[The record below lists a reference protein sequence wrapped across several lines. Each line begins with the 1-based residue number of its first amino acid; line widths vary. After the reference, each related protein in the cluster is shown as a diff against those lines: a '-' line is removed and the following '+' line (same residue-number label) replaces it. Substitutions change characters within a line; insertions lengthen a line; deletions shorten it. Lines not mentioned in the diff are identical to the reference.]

1 MEPFA
6 TVEQYEARFGEVAD
20 ESVLEECLADASAA
34 IRMALPPTVDPCDVS
49 DDMADRLMR
58 VCRSVANRIMPSG
71 SEVPSGVT
79 QMTETAGVY
88 SQTMSYT
95 PAYGLPKLLPSELS
109 MLGIGGRVGF
119 ARPSYGVLEARD
131 D

>member
-1 MEPFA
+1 MDAFA
-6 TVEQYEARFGEVAD
+6 TIGQYEARFGEVAD
-20 ESVLEECLADASAA
+20 EDVLAECLADASAA
-34 IRMALPPTVDPCDVS
+34 IRAAFAGRDVDLEDPGDELS
-49 DDMADRLMR
+49 DRLMR

-71 SEVPSGVT
+71 SDVPAGVT

-95 PAYGLPKLLPSELS
+95 PAYGTPKLLQSELDL
-109 MLGIGGRVGF
+109 LGIGGARVGW
-119 ARPSYGVLEARD
+119 ARLGGHD

>member
-6 TVEQYEARFGEVAD
+6 TVEQYKARFGEVAD
-20 ESVLEECLADASAA
+20 EGVLEECLADASSA
-34 IRMALPPTVDPCDVS
+34 IRAAMPGFDFADVS
-49 DDMADRLMR
+49 EDMDDRLMR

-95 PAYGLPKLLPSELS
+95 PSYSLPKLLPSELDL
-109 MLGIGGRVGF
+109 LGIGGGRVGW
-119 ARPSYGVLEARD
+119 ARLGGSD

>member
-6 TVEQYEARFGEVAD
+6 TVAQYKARFGEVAD
-20 ESVLEECLADASAA
+20 EGVLEECLADASSAICAA
-34 IRMALPPTVDPCDVS
+34 MPGFDFA
-49 DDMADRLMR
+49 DMSEDMDDRLMR

-71 SEVPSGVT
+71 SEVPAGVT

-95 PAYGLPKLLPSELS
+95 PSYGTPKLLQSELDL
-109 MLGIGGRVGF
+109 LGIGGGRVGW
-119 ARPSYGVLEARD
+119 ASLGGCD